1 MHASRPARS
10 AHPRARARAVVLSA
24 ALVAVGASSCSL
36 LPFGTDSGPSTQTL
50 ADGSGFL
57 VSAPSSSGMTALVS
71 GRLALIGD
79 DCVGLQMSSEE
90 SAVLAFPHG
99 THPSGDGR
107 TIVLPGGLEAALGD
121 AISAGGGYLTLD
133 GVPDAFDQWPDAPSG
148 CAKATYLA
156 PIYDV
161 KIDEA
166 PQG

>member
-1 MHASRPARS
+1 MPAGRHP
-10 AHPRARARAVVLSA
+10 AHTRPRARAAVLLA

-36 LPFGTDSGPSTQTL
+36 LPFGAGSKPSTQTL

-57 VSAPSSSGMTALVS
+57 VSAPSSSGMTAIVS

-79 DCVGLQMSSEE
+79 DCVGLRMSPEE

-99 THPSGDGR
+99 THPSDDGR
-107 TIVLPGGLEAALGD
+107 TIVLPGGVEAALGD

-133 GVPDAFDQWPDAPSG
+133 GVPDAFDRWPDAPSG
-148 CAKATYLA
+148 CAGATYLTS
-156 PIYDV
+156 IHDV
-161 KIDEA
+161 RLDGA